1 MENGTEPISNSPF
14 VEALKKYPQHMCFG
28 GRYGELSQDM
38 FKILKKVAEAK
49 ADHKDSWKKMA
60 VQSRDQGVGLIYQQL
75 VSQMS
80 DALDFALS
88 DCFKTRIMEGLNH
101 DGRRLEGD
109 VAPKSSDVHNWNE
122 QLELLAEQDWKDS
135 RLRAL

>member
-1 MENGTEPISNSPF
+1 
-14 VEALKKYPQHMCFG
+14 
-28 GRYGELSQDM
+28 
-38 FKILKKVAEAK
+38 
-49 ADHKDSWKKMA
+49 MA

-101 DGRRLEGD
+101 NGHRLEGD
-109 VAPKSSDVHNWNE
+109 VAPKSSDIHNWNE